1 MILDIRI
8 EIYQASVLR
17 ARRYRCSDLRG
28 IDVDVLAEKFEHV
41 LYGHG
46 SSKGGREGR
55 VEVRPHPDGGNYLC
69 GFISYESATRRLVG
83 GYDVEIGRD
92 FVCALVDQISADRN

>member
-1 MILDIRI
+1 MRLDIRI
-8 EIYQASVLR
+8 EIYQAGVLG

-28 IDVDVLAEKFEHV
+28 IDVDALAEKVEHV

-55 VEVRPHPDGGNYLC
+55 VEVRPHPDGGIIFVGL
-69 GFISYESATRRLVG
+69 SVMRVRRG
-83 GYDVEIGRD
+83 G
-92 FVCALVDQISADRN
+92 